1 MSVVLRGDKG
11 RLKVWRRVGE
21 QWRPECLGFMNA
33 CAGKTFKIMVWGC
46 VSYFGT
52 GDLVF
57 VDGNMNSQKYIQVL
71 DNHLMPSVERLFGQN
86 RWVLQ
91 EDNASIH
98 KSRLTEEYKNN
109 NHIPVL
115 NWPAQSPDLNIIEN
129 LWLVLKRKVKRRVH
143 LITSIEDLKREL
155 LTAWENIPL
164 VFIRSLYESL
174 PRRLRKVLLHKGH
187 ITKY

>member
-1 MSVVLRGDKG
+1 MPGVY
-11 RLKVWRRVGE
+11 
-21 QWRPECLGFMNA
+21 ECLHR
-33 CAGKTFKIMVWGC
+33 KTIKIMVWGC

-71 DNHLMPSVERLFGQN
+71 DNHLKPSADRLFGQY

-98 KSRLTEEYKNN
+98 KSRLTEEYKIK
-109 NHIPVL
+109 NHIPIL
-115 NWPAQSPDLNIIEN
+115 NWPAQSPDL

-143 LITSIEDLKREL
+143 LITSVEDLKREL